1 MALGQQS
8 MPGKNI
14 IGCKFSVQNDW
25 LINCKFAARY
35 TSEQN
40 AIKLSKVMQLKS
52 ATPMKFG
59 FTLLPVKKN

>member
-1 MALGQQS
+1 MALVQQS

-40 AIKLSKVMQLKS
+40 AIKAEQSYAVEECPECFRDKLYH
-52 ATPMKFG
+52 
-59 FTLLPVKKN
+59 

>member
-1 MALGQQS
+1 

-14 IGCKFSVQNDW
+14 IGYKFSVQNDW

-40 AIKLSKVMQLKS
+40 AIKAEQSYAVEECDANEVWFYS
-52 ATPMKFG
+52 TAR
-59 FTLLPVKKN
+59 